1 LENCYFPPVKIKF
14 KKKVVKGTIFQGNRS
29 LKMVFPCLR
38 QSDKND
44 NVIKELMAYKI
55 YEAVSPYYFN
65 TRLVNIEL
73 IEERGGDDRIHQVR
87 GFLIEDVDEM
97 AERYGGKELER
108 SIHPLEQDNICSAR
122 NDFFQFM
129 IGNTDFSIAYQHNE
143 KLIYA
148 KNMIIPVPY
157 DFDMSGLVNAS
168 YSRVSVIGD
177 EQLPI
182 TKVTDRMYRGFRR
195 TNECYDEIRNSYKA
209 KKQVVMDVCSR
220 YENLF
225 ESQREYKAAKDYLE
239 EFFQVIED
247 DRLYRQKIVSMARE
261 K

>member
-1 LENCYFPPVKIKF
+1 
-14 KKKVVKGTIFQGNRS
+14 
-29 LKMVFPCLR
+29 
-38 QSDKND
+38 
-44 NVIKELMAYKI
+44 MAYKI

-148 KNMIIPVPY
+148 KDMIIPVPY

-168 YSRVSVIGD
+168 
-177 EQLPI
+177 
-182 TKVTDRMYRGFRR
+182 
-195 TNECYDEIRNSYKA
+195 
-209 KKQVVMDVCSR
+209 
-220 YENLF
+220 
-225 ESQREYKAAKDYLE
+225 
-239 EFFQVIED
+239 
-247 DRLYRQKIVSMARE
+247 
-261 K
+261 